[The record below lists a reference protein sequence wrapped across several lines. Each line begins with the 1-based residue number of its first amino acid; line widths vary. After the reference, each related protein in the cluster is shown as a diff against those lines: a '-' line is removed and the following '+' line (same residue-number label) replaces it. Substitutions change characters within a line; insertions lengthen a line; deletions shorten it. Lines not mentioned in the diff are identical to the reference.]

1 MRGVKLV
8 AADHNK
14 RKLVASAVSI
24 LYTLV
29 KYIIMLGIN
38 PILAT
43 LSHAS
48 LAAKT
53 ITLTKTFNN
62 EYN

>member
-1 MRGVKLV
+1 
-8 AADHNK
+8 
-14 RKLVASAVSI
+14 
-24 LYTLV
+24 
-29 KYIIMLGIN
+29 MLGIN

-53 ITLTKTFNN
+53 ITLTKKFNNN